1 MTPLPAGL
9 CRLLILVNFS
19 SQARR
24 LWGGKKNWEQKNKFL
39 NGWGSFL
46 RCEHRKM
53 ITIKNLVC

>member
-24 LWGGKKNWEQKNKFL
+24 LWGGKKNWEQKKQIFKWVGQL
-39 NGWGSFL
+39 FTL
-46 RCEHRKM
+46 
-53 ITIKNLVC
+53 